1 MAIDPFVNHSPPIVA
16 IIIARLTSSRLP
28 GKQLRL
34 IAGKPMIYHVIA
46 RLKKVAGLDK
56 IVLATASKREN
67 QALADYV
74 GQFDIPTYFD
84 DDENDVT
91 GRIARA
97 ANRFEAENIVTVSGD
112 CPLIEPAFLEKGI
125 RLLTENNADYVFLN
139 KKKYKCL
146 HEGIGF
152 FRNSLWQALDK
163 HSTTWFH
170 KEHPGSVLPE
180 IESQFQG
187 VEIIPE
193 PQFRRN
199 DFRLSVDTAS
209 DLEFMNFVF
218 DNCEQ
223 NDEIV
228 ELADVVSLVD
238 EKPFVKNINGHVHQK
253 GLTEKSNKVT
263 IVTQADEKVGM
274 GHLAR
279 SMALARELK
288 ESQAINV
295 NFYVNDNPGANQL
308 LERQG
313 FSTSV
318 WKSLDDLS
326 EKLRSGVQQVDGA
339 VIDLKASCCDDLLE
353 KTGRL
358 DTCSMLVDYVPSD
371 ASLGDLFIL
380 PTVSFDYENKASH
393 FAKKKILTGK
403 NHLLLNRKISWLRE
417 RDDSREGVLVTA
429 GGSGLLS
436 DELFSALSTLSRNE
450 KIIFLAGPFADESFF
465 HQKTNAHNFK
475 KYEVIFNPPDVFDV
489 YSKSKLA
496 LCTFG
501 VTTYELIAL
510 GVPTVVVKT
519 VTADDVELVESLA
532 QSDVCINLLDQ
543 ANSPEVVTATLESL
557 LQNSE
562 RLTELSL
569 NSKKFIDGL
578 GVQRVG
584 VAIKELIS

>member
-1 MAIDPFVNHSPPIVA
+1 MNHPKQTVT
-16 IIIARLTSSRLP
+16 IIIARQTSSRLP
-28 GKQLRL
+28 QKQLRL

-46 RLKKVAGLDK
+46 RLKKVSGLDK
-56 IVLATASKREN
+56 IILATASKKEN

-91 GRIARA
+91 GRIART
-97 ANRFEAENIVTVSGD
+97 ANRFEAENIVTISGD
-112 CPLIEPAFLEKGI
+112 CPLIHPAFIEDGL
-125 RLLTENNADYVFLN
+125 RLLTENKADYVFVN
-139 KKKYKCL
+139 KNKYKCL

-180 IESQFQG
+180 IESQFTG
-187 VEIIPE
+187 VEMIPE
-193 PQFRRN
+193 PKFQRN
-199 DFRLSVDTAS
+199 DFRLSVDTIS

-218 DNCEQ
+218 EECGQ
-223 NDEIV
+223 NGGIV
-228 ELADVVSLVD
+228 ELENVVALID
-238 EKPFVKNINGHVHQK
+238 EKPFVKDINGHVHQK
-253 GLTEKSNKVT
+253 GLTEKSSKVT

-279 SMALARELK
+279 CMALAKELK

-295 NFYVNDNPGANQL
+295 NFYVNDNPGAKEL
-308 LERQG
+308 LEQQG
-313 FSTSV
+313 FSANV

-326 EKLRSGVQQVDGA
+326 EKLCSDVQRVDGTI
-339 VIDLKASCCDDLLE
+339 IDLKASYCGELLE

-358 DTCSMLVDYVPSD
+358 DTHSMLIDYVPAD
-371 ASLGDLFIL
+371 ASLADLFIV
-380 PTVSFDYENKASH
+380 PTVFFDYENKASH

-403 NHLLLNRKISWLRE
+403 NHLLLNRKINWLRE
-417 RDDSREGVLVTA
+417 NNDIRDGILISA
-429 GGSGLLS
+429 GGSGLLP
-436 DELFSALSTLSRNE
+436 DELFEAISRLDGGD
-450 KIIFLAGPFADESFF
+450 KIKFLAGPFADVSFF
-465 HQKTNAHNFK
+465 HRKANAYNIK
-475 KYEVIFNPPDVFDV
+475 NYEVIFNPPDVFEV

-519 VTADDVELVESLA
+519 VTKDDADIVEYLA
-532 QSDVCINLLDQ
+532 QNDVCVNLLDA
-543 ANSPEVVTATLESL
+543 ANSAETVTGILESL
-557 LQNSE
+557 LQNND
-562 RLTELSL
+562 RLTELSR

>member
-1 MAIDPFVNHSPPIVA
+1 MAIDPFMNHSPPIVA

-125 RLLTENNADYVFLN
+125 RLLTENNADYIFLN

-187 VEIIPE
+187 VEIIPK

-339 VIDLKASCCDDLLE
+339 VFDLKASCCDDLLE

-436 DELFSALSTLSRNE
+436 DELFSALSTLSRHE

-543 ANSPEVVTATLESL
+543 ANSPEAVTATLESL